1 MITAEKLL
9 KFCKYYWYA
18 GILKGIQIAK
28 NRPSDYSKIA
38 KDVQE
43 KTKALEDELSKEGSN
58 IPTLEVPNGKDNGI
72 A

>member
-1 MITAEKLL
+1 MMTAEKLL
-9 KFCKYYWYA
+9 SYCKYYWYA

-43 KTKALEDELSKEGSN
+43 KAKTLEDDFSKEGSN
-58 IPTLEVPNGKDNGI
+58 IPTLEVPNGKDNDST
-72 A
+72 

>member
-1 MITAEKLL
+1 MMTAKKLL
-9 KFCKYYWYA
+9 NYCKYYWYA

-28 NRPSDYSKIA
+28 SRPSDYSKIA

-43 KTKALEDELSKEGSN
+43 KTKALEDEFSKAGAT
-58 IPTLEVPNGKDNGI
+58 IPTLEVPNGKDHDI

>member
-9 KFCKYYWYA
+9 NYCKYYWYA

-43 KTKALEDELSKEGSN
+43 KAKALEDEFSKTGSS
-58 IPTLEVPNGKDNGI
+58 IPTLEVPNGKDHSST
-72 A
+72 